1 MMRKKNFFEADH
13 LPARGEF
20 KDERIWG
27 YFMMGQPIL
36 VINDEELAKHILIK
50 DFDHFTDVRSFGYEN
65 ESKDGQLIKYMFTN
79 MKGERWKKVRS
90 MMSGVFTSGKL
101 KMMSHFIVQSADNME
116 DYVASLEQKG
126 QEFEVRD
133 LVTKFNLDAFA

>member
-1 MMRKKNFFEADH
+1 MMGKKNFFEADH

-50 DFDHFTDVRSFGYEN
+50 DFDHDEDGDREGY
-65 ESKDGQLIKYMFTN
+65 KQKKRDGELT
-79 MKGERWKKVRS
+79 
-90 MMSGVFTSGKL
+90 
-101 KMMSHFIVQSADNME
+101 
-116 DYVASLEQKG
+116 
-126 QEFEVRD
+126 
-133 LVTKFNLDAFA
+133 